1 MRLEQIMKWTI
12 DVWDTVDLVFI
23 SIDGLDT
30 LPETEALARDI
41 SAQRTT
47 TCNVKQ
53 NGSLIS
59 SWQNGTVID

>member
-1 MRLEQIMKWTI
+1 MKWTI
-12 DVWDTVDLVFI
+12 DVWDAIDLIFVT
-23 SIDGLDT
+23 IDGLDT

-41 SAQRTT
+41 SKAQRT

>member
-1 MRLEQIMKWTI
+1 MKWTI

-30 LPETEALARDI
+30 LLETEALARNI
-41 SAQRTT
+41 SKAQRT

-53 NGSLIS
+53 NDSLIS